1 MYIRQVLKENSNRWI
16 DFLKLVFTSLMVFII
31 TLIFSIPHAVDL
43 FQKML
48 VDAGADLNSF
58 ESIMTVFPE
67 IEERLQSMD
76 VADQMSI
83 LEPNLNLFLMLLGFC
98 GMLLTVIIC
107 NKYVNGNS
115 FLSLT
120 TSRSKIDFSRIF
132 FSFGLWSTI
141 SIVMIILGYFL
152 SPESY
157 VLNFNLIPFLI
168 LSLIVLLLI
177 PIQTSAEE
185 YVFRGYLIQ
194 NLGIITRNRWFPLIA
209 SSLLFGIIHGQNP
222 EIEKFGGVVFIF
234 YIGSGLF
241 AGIMTLMD
249 EGMELALGWHAA
261 NNMTIALLVTADWT
275 ALQTHSILK
284 DISNPDSLPLSEVLI
299 PVLVFF
305 PLVLYIF
312 SKKYGWKDWSEKL
325 LGKI

>member
-16 DFLKLVFTSLMVFII
+16 DFLKLSFTCIMVFII
-31 TLIFSIPHAVDL
+31 TLIFSIPHAVAL

-58 ESIMTVFPE
+58 ESIMTVFPK

-120 TSRSKIDFSRIF
+120 TSRSKIDFNRIF
-132 FSFGLWSTI
+132 FSFVLWSTI
-141 SIVMIILGYFL
+141 SYVMIILGYFL
-152 SPESY
+152 SPENY